1 MAKQLTAAFVN
12 SVKDAG
18 KYFDGSG
25 LGLILQHFNLPKL
38 RYDLFGLLS
47 LSSHR

>member
-25 LGLILQHFNLPKL
+25 LGLILRVDNGGVAP
-38 RYDLFGLLS
+38 
-47 LSSHR
+47 